1 MSSIKSLM
9 KIDEWVSI
17 KNDISK
23 IQNWVEEL
31 QSQVDPITPN
41 FLKNIQIFAGNSFK
55 FRDKK
60 AI

>member
-1 MSSIKSLM
+1 MPSIKSLM

-23 IQNWVEEL
+23 IKNWVEEL
-31 QSQVDPITPN
+31 QSPVDPIAPN
-41 FLKNIQIFAGNSFK
+41 FLENIQIFAGNSFK

>member
-41 FLKNIQIFAGNSFK
+41 FLENIQIFAGNSFK